1 MWFLKIVGSQEVK
14 KLKDKGRW
22 DLGCSNVVVEEGMLL
37 ILARDFCGT
46 RVQGRGLVAGVE
58 V

>member
-1 MWFLKIVGSQEVK
+1 MGSQEAK
-14 KLKDKGRW
+14 KLKDRGRW
-22 DLGCSNVVVEEGMLL
+22 TLGCSNVVVGEGMLL

-46 RVQGRGLVAGVE
+46 RVHGGGLVAGVE